1 MDAGAAL
8 KQVMGLSDMVS
19 FSYLEDLT
27 DDQLMLR
34 PHTGCNHLNWQV
46 GHLISSEN
54 HIMESAFPGSMPK
67 LPEGFS
73 ERYAKETASS
83 NDASAFLK
91 KDELIRLAKEQR
103 MATIAKLDTL
113 DASDLDQPS
122 PEAMRAYAPSI
133 GAVFALLGTHWM
145 MHCGQWVVVRREL
158 GKPALF

>member
-34 PHTGCNHLNWQV
+34 PHAGCNHLNWQV

-67 LPEGFS
+67 LPDGFS
-73 ERYAKETASS
+73 ERYSKETASS

-103 MATIAKLDTL
+103 TATLAKLDTL
-113 DASDLDQPS
+113 DGSGLDQPA
-122 PEAMRAYAPSI
+122 PEAMQSYAPTI
-133 GAVFALLGTHWM
+133 GAMFALLGTHWM
-145 MHCGQWVVVRREL
+145 MHCGQWVIVRREL